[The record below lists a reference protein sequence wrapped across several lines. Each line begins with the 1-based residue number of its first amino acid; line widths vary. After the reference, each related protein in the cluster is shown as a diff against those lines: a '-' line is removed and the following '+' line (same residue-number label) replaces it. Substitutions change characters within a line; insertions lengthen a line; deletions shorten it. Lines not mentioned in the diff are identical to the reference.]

1 MDDSGLSLAARA
13 RGPGRASAILFL
25 NPPDHTRIRSLMSRA
40 FTPRRIEGLR
50 ATIQQ
55 LLDPIIDE
63 VAHAGRAEIMSALAI
78 PFPVAVISE
87 LLAVPNDG
95 TGRFERLVR
104 ESTAFI
110 DAAADADALA
120 RADDAVMEL
129 AVFFIDLIEHK
140 RRHPDDGLLS
150 ALAQVE
156 AEGDR
161 LSEEELV
168 ANTLLLY
175 AAGFETTSN
184 LIGNGLWAF
193 LRNPGEW
200 QRLRADPS
208 LVESAVWEILRYD
221 SPVQLN
227 GRSALVETDLFG
239 ETVPRGTGLIIM
251 QGAANHDATVFDD
264 PERFDVGRYAGTN
277 VPLPLSFGGGAHHC
291 LGAHLARAEGEVIF
305 GELVRRFERI
315 ELEGEPPHYRPSFTL
330 RGLDRLDVAV
340 TAA

>member
-1 MDDSGLSLAARA
+1 MTLTGVEADGLLSSVVLDDGLRQDPVAIYRRLHAESPRWQSSFGPTVLTTYADCGDFLRSPAWGRPEDDMDDSGLSLAARA
-13 RGPGRASAILFL
+13 RGPGRSSAILFL

-50 ATIQQ
+50 ATIQE
-55 LLDPIIDE
+55 LLDPIVDG
-63 VAHAGRAEIMSALAI
+63 VAAAGRAEIMSALAI

-95 TGRFERLVR
+95 TGGFERLVR

-175 AAGFETTSN
+175 AA
-184 LIGNGLWAF
+184 
-193 LRNPGEW
+193 
-200 QRLRADPS
+200 
-208 LVESAVWEILRYD
+208 AVSYTHL
-221 SPVQLN
+221 
-227 GRSALVETDLFG
+227 T
-239 ETVPRGTGLIIM
+239 
-251 QGAANHDATVFDD
+251 
-264 PERFDVGRYAGTN
+264 
-277 VPLPLSFGGGAHHC
+277 LPTK
-291 LGAHLARAEGEVIF
+291 
-305 GELVRRFERI
+305 RI
-315 ELEGEPPHYRPSFTL
+315 
-330 RGLDRLDVAV
+330 V
-340 TAA
+340 